1 MNRNDLPL
9 GFAFALAQNPDAMQ
23 NFSVM
28 PESGKNEV
36 LKKAYEVSSK
46 EEMQKLVD
54 HLSAQ
59 GRTF

>member
-23 NFSVM
+23 KFSMM
-28 PESGKNEV
+28 PEQRKNEI
-36 LKKAYEVSSK
+36 LQKAHAVDSK
-46 EEMQKLVD
+46 EEMQELVD